1 MKKNKLIAMA
11 LLSTATL
18 LFSCKSKTSE
28 TNVANENPT
37 ASESST
43 PKGKYGIKSG
53 IVQYKTEMMGM
64 EVMQTLTFDDYGKK
78 EATDVE
84 MEMMGVKIHTV
95 NLTKDGFIYNLDM
108 VKKTGTKSPEVN
120 IANASIDFEN
130 LSEEM
135 VKEMDLKKLGT
146 EEFLGKTCEKMSI
159 DNKKM
164 SMKGTFLVYK
174 GIALKSETD
183 MGSMKM
189 NLLAEKFEENP
200 TLPAEKF
207 EVPADIKIQ
216 EIK

>member
-1 MKKNKLIAMA
+1 MKTNKLIALA

-28 TNVANENPT
+28 TSATPENPA
-37 ASESST
+37 ASETST
-43 PKGKYGIKSG
+43 PKGKYAIKSG

-120 IANASIDFEN
+120 MANASIDFEN
-130 LSEEM
+130 LTEEM
-135 VKEMDLKKLGT
+135 VKEMELKKLGT

-164 SMKGTFLVYK
+164 GMKGTFLVYK
-174 GIALKSETD
+174 GVALKSETD
-183 MGSMKM
+183 LGSMKM

-200 TLPAEKF
+200 TIPAAKF
-207 EVPADIKIQ
+207 EVPSDIKII
-216 EIK
+216 ESK

>member
-1 MKKNKLIAMA
+1 MKTNKLIALA
-11 LLSTATL
+11 LLSSATL

-28 TNVANENPT
+28 TAATLENPA
-37 ASESST
+37 ASETST
-43 PKGKYGIKSG
+43 PKGKYAIKSG

-84 MEMMGVKIHTV
+84 MEMMGVKLHTV

-108 VKKTGTKSPEVN
+108 VKKTGTKSPAVN
-120 IANASIDFEN
+120 LANASIDFEN
-130 LSEEM
+130 LTEEM
-135 VKEMDLKKLGT
+135 VKEMELKKLGT

-164 SMKGTFLVYK
+164 GMKGTFLVYK
-174 GIALKSETD
+174 GVALKSETD
-183 MGSMKM
+183 LGSMKM

-200 TLPAEKF
+200 TIPAEKF
-207 EVPADIKIQ
+207 EVPADIKIT
-216 EIK
+216 ESK

>member
-1 MKKNKLIAMA
+1 MKTSKLITLA

-28 TNVANENPT
+28 TAATPENPE
-37 ASESST
+37 ASETST
-43 PKGKYGIKSG
+43 PKGKYAIKSG

-135 VKEMDLKKLGT
+135 VEEMDLKKLGT

-183 MGSMKM
+183 MGTMKM

-200 TLPAEKF
+200 TIPAEKF
-207 EVPADIKIQ
+207 EVPADIKIT
-216 EIK
+216 ESK

>member
-1 MKKNKLIAMA
+1 MKTNKLIALA
-11 LLSTATL
+11 LLSSATL

-28 TNVANENPT
+28 SAATLENPA
-37 ASESST
+37 ASETST
-43 PKGKYGIKSG
+43 PKGKYAIKSG

-84 MEMMGVKIHTV
+84 MEMMGVKLHTV

-108 VKKTGTKSPEVN
+108 VKKTGTKSPEIN
-120 IANASIDFEN
+120 MANASIDFEN
-130 LSEEM
+130 LTEEM
-135 VKEMDLKKLGT
+135 VKEMELKKLGT

-164 SMKGTFLVYK
+164 GMKGTFLVYK
-174 GIALKSETD
+174 GVALKSETD

-200 TLPAEKF
+200 TIPAEKF
-207 EVPADIKIQ
+207 EVPADIKIT
-216 EIK
+216 ESK

>member
-1 MKKNKLIAMA
+1 MKTNKLIALA

-28 TNVANENPT
+28 TAANTENPAAT
-37 ASESST
+37 ETST
-43 PKGKYGIKSG
+43 PKGKYAIKSG

-120 IANASIDFEN
+120 LANASIDFEN
-130 LSEEM
+130 LTEEM
-135 VKEMDLKKLGT
+135 VKEMELKKLGT

-164 SMKGTFLVYK
+164 GMKGTFLVYK
-174 GIALKSETD
+174 GVALKSETD
-183 MGSMKM
+183 LGSMKM

-200 TLPAEKF
+200 AIPAAKF
-207 EVPADIKIQ
+207 EVPADIKII
-216 EIK
+216 ESK

>member
-1 MKKNKLIAMA
+1 MKTNKLIALA
-11 LLSTATL
+11 LLSSATL

-28 TNVANENPT
+28 SAATLENPA
-37 ASESST
+37 ASETST
-43 PKGKYGIKSG
+43 PKGKYAIKSG

-84 MEMMGVKIHTV
+84 MEMMGVKLHTV

-108 VKKTGTKSPEVN
+108 VKNTGTKSPEIN
-120 IANASIDFEN
+120 MANASIDFEN
-130 LSEEM
+130 LTEEM
-135 VKEMDLKKLGT
+135 VKEMELKKLGT

-164 SMKGTFLVYK
+164 GMKGTFLVYK
-174 GIALKSETD
+174 GVALKSETD
-183 MGSMKM
+183 LGSMKM

-200 TLPAEKF
+200 TIPAEKF
-207 EVPADIKIQ
+207 EVPADIKIT
-216 EIK
+216 ESK

>member
-1 MKKNKLIAMA
+1 MKTTKLVSLAAMA
-11 LLSTATL
+11 LLTV
-18 LFSCKSKTSE
+18 LFSCKSKTSDTSATSGNPAVTE
-28 TNVANENPT
+28 TA
-37 ASESST
+37 T
-43 PKGKYGIKSG
+43 PKGKYAIKSG

-84 MEMMGVKIHTV
+84 MEMMGVKMHTV

-130 LSEEM
+130 LTEEM

-164 SMKGTFLVYK
+164 GMKGTFLVYK
-174 GIALKSETD
+174 GLALKSETD
-183 MGSMKM
+183 LGSMKM

-200 TLPAEKF
+200 TIPAEKF
-207 EVPADIKIQ
+207 EVPSDIKII
-216 EIK
+216 ESK

>member
-1 MKKNKLIAMA
+1 MKTSKLITLA

-28 TNVANENPT
+28 TAATSENPA
-37 ASESST
+37 ASETST
-43 PKGKYGIKSG
+43 PKGKYAIKSG

-183 MGSMKM
+183 MGAMKM

-200 TLPAEKF
+200 TIPDAKF
-207 EVPADIKIQ
+207 EVPADIKIM
-216 EIK
+216 ESK

>member
-1 MKKNKLIAMA
+1 MKTNKLITLA
-11 LLSTATL
+11 LLASATL

-28 TNVANENPT
+28 TAATSENPA
-37 ASESST
+37 ASETST
-43 PKGKYGIKSG
+43 PKGKYAIKSG

-120 IANASIDFEN
+120 MANASIDFEN
-130 LSEEM
+130 LTEEM
-135 VKEMDLKKLGT
+135 VKEMELKKLGT

-164 SMKGTFLVYK
+164 GMKGTFLVYK
-174 GIALKSETD
+174 GVALKSETD
-183 MGSMKM
+183 LGSMKM

-200 TLPAEKF
+200 AIPAAKF
-207 EVPADIKIQ
+207 EVPADITITETK
-216 EIK
+216 

>member
-1 MKKNKLIAMA
+1 MKTNKTIILAIMASLAM
-11 LLSTATL
+11 

-28 TNVANENPT
+28 TAATPENPA
-37 ASESST
+37 ASETST
-43 PKGKYGIKSG
+43 PKGKYAIKSG

-64 EVMQTLTFDDYGKK
+64 EVMQTLTFDDFGKK

-130 LSEEM
+130 LTEEM
-135 VKEMDLKKLGT
+135 VKEIDLKKLGT

-174 GIALKSETD
+174 GVALKSETE
-183 MGSMKM
+183 MGAMKM
-189 NLLAEKFEENP
+189 KLIGEKFEENP
-200 TLPAEKF
+200 EIPAEKF
-207 EVPADIKIQ
+207 EVPADVKII
-216 EIK
+216 ETK

>member
-1 MKKNKLIAMA
+1 MKTNKLIALA

-28 TNVANENPT
+28 TAANTENPA
-37 ASESST
+37 ASETST
-43 PKGKYGIKSG
+43 PKGKYAIKSG

-120 IANASIDFEN
+120 MANASIDFEN
-130 LSEEM
+130 LTEEM
-135 VKEMDLKKLGT
+135 VKEMELKKLGT

-164 SMKGTFLVYK
+164 GMKGTFLVYK
-174 GIALKSETD
+174 GVALKSETD
-183 MGSMKM
+183 LGSMKM

-200 TLPAEKF
+200 TIPAEKF
-207 EVPADIKIQ
+207 EVPSDIKII
-216 EIK
+216 ESK

>member
-1 MKKNKLIAMA
+1 MKTSKLITLA

-28 TNVANENPT
+28 TTATPENPA
-37 ASESST
+37 ASETST
-43 PKGKYGIKSG
+43 PKGKYAIKSG

-108 VKKTGTKSPEVN
+108 IKKTGTKSPEVN

-183 MGSMKM
+183 MGAMKM

-200 TLPAEKF
+200 TIPAEKF
-207 EVPADIKIQ
+207 EVPSDIKII
-216 EIK
+216 ESK